1 MAPRSE
7 SDLIPIC
14 KAAESLAQQ
23 RGERLSTWHLVA
35 TLSTRESVAR
45 GLLDAH
51 RISLDRLEDARTF
64 ALADAPERFKL
75 IAQEAKEL
83 ALRTRATLPSS
94 LHLLLAILGERSCD
108 GFRTLEG
115 ANVDVAKL
123 RASAMQL
130 ATGVLAPRR
139 VPGPRAPQSSSPS
152 ATPSSGSSVLRPHGH
167 GHGHTPSHH
176 SRRGETVSATPR
188 LSSPTHRSPSA
199 PPARS
204 SRAVLVSLSPVPKT
218 KTPSSVLPPPSAEA
232 TSSPGSVG
240 TPTSLLPP
248 PMPSFGFGAA
258 TGTNQPQSA
267 TGTPLPVVGLAN
279 GESTP
284 SKSASSTNGDTGAG
298 SRFVLDPKKFPMLT
312 SMGRNLSLS
321 AAHGG
326 EAPVVGRDEE
336 IDRCLDI
343 LAKRAANNPVLVG
356 RAGVGK
362 SSTLR
367 GVALAVAEA
376 RSGSC
381 DDRVLIE
388 ISVADLLSGTAVRG
402 ALAERFALL
411 RAEVKSAGG
420 KVVLVFEDI
429 HQLFSGEL
437 DDEIGSELRVALSRG
452 ELPCLGTSSPE
463 LFRRVIE
470 ADPSLSRRFSA
481 IALEE
486 PSQEDAFLILRGVA
500 QSLES
505 HHRVIFSDELLAA
518 AVAWTVRYLPDR
530 ALPDKAIGVLDLA
543 GARTRRRSNKEVDAE
558 TLATVVA
565 ELADVPESRILE
577 TDAERMLQLEA
588 LLEEEVVGHSAML
601 GRIARILRRNAAGI
615 RGRRPIGTFLLLG
628 PTGVGKTET
637 AKAIAKALFHS
648 ADAMTRLDLSEY
660 AEAHSI
666 ARIIG
671 SPPGYI
677 GHEAGGQ
684 LTEAVRK
691 RPYQVILLDEIEK
704 ANRDVLEAFLQVF
717 DEGRLTD
724 GRGRTVDFTNTVLV
738 LTSNLGADVAIAK
751 DRGIGFRA
759 LASGRAEAKTDTAAV
774 IAKAREALPPEL
786 YNRIDEVLA
795 FAPLTRAEVRSIA
808 HRMLEGL
815 SETIEASR
823 GVTLSV
829 HEDVADLLL
838 ELGGFDPEL
847 GARPMRRA
855 IAAHVEGPVAEVLLR
870 GVDDG
875 DVLEVFVVP
884 DDSALGSAIDVRK
897 RGEKAARPTRGL
909 AAGAE

>member
-23 RGERLSTWHLVA
+23 RGERLSTWHLLA

-51 RISLDRLEDARTF
+51 RVSLDRLEDARTF
-64 ALADAPERFKL
+64 ALGDAPERFKL

-94 LHLLLAILGERSCD
+94 LHLLLAILGERGCD

-139 VPGPRAPQSSSPS
+139 VPGPRTPTSPS
-152 ATPSSGSSVLRPHGH
+152 ASASSASPSAVLRPHGH
-167 GHGHTPSHH
+167 GHAPH
-176 SRRGETVSATPR
+176 RRGETVPATPR
-188 LSSPTHRSPSA
+188 LGSPTHRSPSA

-218 KTPSSVLPPPSAEA
+218 KTPSSVLPPPSAES
-232 TSSPGSVG
+232 TSSLAAPTGGISQG
-240 TPTSLLPP
+240 TPTTPASLLPP
-248 PMPSFGFGAA
+248 PLPSFGGPTHPA
-258 TGTNQPQSA
+258 PSA
-267 TGTPLPVVGLAN
+267 SGTPLPGS
-279 GESTP
+279 GFGP
-284 SKSASSTNGDTGAG
+284 SAGSSSGSLTNAEASGAG
-298 SRFVLDPKKFPMLT
+298 ARFVLDPKKFPMLT

-336 IDRCLDI
+336 IERCLDI

-388 ISVADLLSGTAVRG
+388 ISVADLLSGTGVRG

-470 ADPSLSRRFSA
+470 TDPSLSRRFSA

-500 QSLES
+500 QGLES

-530 ALPDKAIGVLDLA
+530 ALPDKAIGALDLA
-543 GARTRRRSNKEVDAE
+543 GARTRRRASREVEAE
-558 TLATVVA
+558 TLASVVA
-565 ELADVPESRILE
+565 ELADVPETRILE
-577 TDAERMLQLEA
+577 TDSERMLQLEA
-588 LLEEEVVGHSAML
+588 LLEEEVVGHGAML

-759 LASGRAEAKTDTAAV
+759 LSSGRAEAKTDTAAV

-795 FAPLTRAEVRSIA
+795 FAPLTRAEVRAIA

-815 SETIEASR
+815 SATIEASR

-884 DDSALGSAIDVRK
+884 DDSEVGSGIEVRK
-897 RGEKAARPTRGL
+897 RGEKAARPTRVL